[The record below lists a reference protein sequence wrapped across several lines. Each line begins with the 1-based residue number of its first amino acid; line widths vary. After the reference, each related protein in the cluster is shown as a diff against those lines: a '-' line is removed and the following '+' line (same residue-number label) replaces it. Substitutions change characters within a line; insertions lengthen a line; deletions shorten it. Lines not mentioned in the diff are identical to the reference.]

1 MGFAEG
7 FQGPRKARKQS
18 LLGVNEHFEPER
30 NAEITRK
37 AQPEGRE
44 DSRHNGRMGFVE
56 GFQGPRK
63 ARKRSLL
70 GVNELFEP
78 EHNAEI
84 TRKAQPEGREN

>member
-1 MGFAEG
+1 MGFA
-7 FQGPRKARKQS
+7 
-18 LLGVNEHFEPER
+18 
-30 NAEITRK
+30 
-37 AQPEGRE
+37 
-44 DSRHNGRMGFVE
+44 E

-84 TRKAQPEGREN
+84 TREAQPEGGEK